1 MISNEVGANLNKKD
15 TLKIKYNPA
24 VTIVAAWI
32 REETGVGPSIA
43 SGNQRWRPNWADLPT
58 QAIIKKIVAAL
69 TNVIAFVLLRMTLS
83 SALLDRSKL
92 SKNKARLLKINKS
105 VVFEKNWII
114 EIAIKNARSP
124 TLLTVTAKMD
134 DLFAWIRK
142 YQKLI
147 SRYEQIPT
155 PSQPT
160 KIKKRLLE
168 HTKMYIKK
176 VNNDRYEKNL
186 GLCGSN
192 AIYSTE
198 YNWANNDIVLI
209 TNNIVQVNGSIRI
222 P

>member
-1 MISNEVGANLNKKD
+1 
-15 TLKIKYNPA
+15 
-24 VTIVAAWI
+24 
-32 REETGVGPSIA
+32 
-43 SGNQRWRPNWADLPT
+43 
-58 QAIIKKIVAAL
+58 
-69 TNVIAFVLLRMTLS
+69 
-83 SALLDRSKL
+83 
-92 SKNKARLLKINKS
+92 
-105 VVFEKNWII
+105 
-114 EIAIKNARSP
+114 
-124 TLLTVTAKMD
+124 LTVTAKMD

-198 YNWANNDIVLI
+198 YN
-209 TNNIVQVNGSIRI
+209 
-222 P
+222 